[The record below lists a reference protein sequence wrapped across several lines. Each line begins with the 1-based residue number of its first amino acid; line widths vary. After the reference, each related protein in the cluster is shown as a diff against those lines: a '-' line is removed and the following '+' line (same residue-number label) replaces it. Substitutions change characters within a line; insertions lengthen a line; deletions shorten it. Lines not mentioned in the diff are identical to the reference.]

1 MFLLEFE
8 GKRLF
13 KEFGIPIPN
22 GVVFKVG
29 ETIDKSM
36 LPPTPFVIKGQYLAG
51 GRGKAGAVKIVRD
64 INDFN
69 KAVAEVSNVL
79 IHGKRPSHILIE
91 SFFPHDKELYLS
103 LLVSKR
109 DKSIILLA
117 SREGGV
123 EVEELAKKPGALLK
137 LSIDPL
143 VGIQQHQLRLVSK
156 FLLGVFNKDLMNLI
170 YNLYRLVV
178 GRDLLLA
185 EINPLAVD
193 GEGRVVALDSKV
205 IVDDNSEIRQDISK
219 YYEYVS
225 VMTEGEKKAKEYG
238 FSYVPLEGEIGVIGN
253 GAGLT
258 MATLD
263 LVAFYG
269 GRPACFIDVG
279 GGASEERIGAALDV
293 LFSEIKPKY
302 VFVNI
307 FAGITR
313 CDDVA
318 RAIVSVVEKRGIS
331 REKFVIRLTGT
342 NEELGEEILSKA
354 GFKVYKDMDEA
365 AKKVVEYAV
374 GGSS

>member
-1 MFLLEFE
+1 MFLLEYE

-13 KEFGIPIPN
+13 KEYGIPVPRGHVLN
-22 GVVFKVG
+22 PGEKPDPSGLFPPPYVV
-29 ETIDKSM
+29 
-36 LPPTPFVIKGQYLAG
+36 KGQYLAG

-64 INDFN
+64 ISQLDS
-69 KAVAEVSNVL
+69 VVEEVWNVE
-79 IHGKRPSHILIE
+79 IRGSKPSHILIE
-91 SFFPHDKELYLS
+91 EFFPHDKELYLS
-103 LLVSKR
+103 ILVSKR
-109 DKSIILLA
+109 DKGMVLLA

-123 EVEELAKKPGALLK
+123 EVEELATRPGALLK
-137 LSIDPL
+137 IFIDPL
-143 VGIQQHQLRLVSK
+143 VGLQSHQARLVSK
-156 FLLGVFNKDLMNLI
+156 FLLGGFNRDLISLVN
-170 YNLYRLVV
+170 NLYRLVV
-178 GRDLLLA
+178 ERDLLLA

-193 GEGRVVALDSKV
+193 GEGRVLALDSKV
-205 IVDDNSEIRQDISK
+205 IVDDNSEIRQDLSN

-225 VMTEGEKKAKEYG
+225 IMTEGERMAKKYG
-238 FSYVPLEGEIGVIGN
+238 FSYVPLDGDIGVIGN

-263 LVAFYG
+263 LVDFYG

-318 RAIVSVVEKRGIS
+318 RAIVSVVEKRGIPPDI
-331 REKFVIRLTGT
+331 FVIRLTGT
-342 NEELGEEILSKA
+342 NEDIGEEILNKA

-365 AKKVVEYAV
+365 ARMVVKYAS
-374 GGSS
+374 GASS

>member
-1 MFLLEFE
+1 MLEYE
-8 GKRLF
+8 GKQLF
-13 KEFGIPIPN
+13 KEFNIPVPN
-22 GVVFKVG
+22 GWVLRVG
-29 ETIDKSM
+29 EEPVLDESVK
-36 LPPTPFVIKGQYLAG
+36 PPFVVKGQYLAG

-64 INDFN
+64 PGDFVD
-69 KAVAEVSNVL
+69 AVNEVSNVV
-79 IHGKRPSHILIE
+79 IRGNKPSHILIE
-91 SFFPHDKELYLS
+91 EFFPHDKELYLS
-103 LLVSKR
+103 ILVSKR

-117 SREGGV
+117 SKEGGV
-123 EVEELAKKPGALLK
+123 EVEELARRPGALLK
-137 LSIDPL
+137 LNIDPL
-143 VGIQQHQLRLVSK
+143 VGIQPHQLRLVSK
-156 FLLGVFNKDLMNLI
+156 FLLGGFNRGLI
-170 YNLYRLVV
+170 ELVRNLYRLVV
-178 GRDLLLA
+178 ERDLLLA

-193 GEGRVVALDSKV
+193 NAGRVVALDSKV
-205 IVDDNSEIRQDISK
+205 IVDDNSEIRQDISR

-225 VMTEGEKKAKEYG
+225 IMTEGEKMAKKYG
-238 FSYVPLEGEIGVIGN
+238 FSYVPLEGDIGVIGN

-263 LVAFYG
+263 LVDFYG

-318 RAIVSVVEKRGIS
+318 RAIVSVVNKRNLSSNI
-331 REKFVIRLTGT
+331 FVIRLTGT
-342 NEELGEEILSKA
+342 NEDLGEEILNKA

-365 AKKVVEYAV
+365 ARKVVEYARDA
-374 GGSS
+374 GS

>member
-1 MFLLEFE
+1 MFLLEYE
-8 GKRLF
+8 GKQLF
-13 KEFGIPIPN
+13 KEFNIPIPN
-22 GVVFKVG
+22 GRVLEVG
-29 ETIDKSM
+29 EEPVLDESLK
-36 LPPTPFVIKGQYLAG
+36 PPLVVKGQYLAG

-64 INDFN
+64 PAEFVD
-69 KAVAEVSNVL
+69 AVKEVSRVL
-79 IHGKRPSHILIE
+79 IKGKPPSHILIE
-91 SFFPHDKELYLS
+91 EFFPHDKELYLS
-103 LLVSKR
+103 ILVSKR

-117 SREGGV
+117 SKEGGV
-123 EVEELAKKPGALLK
+123 EVEELARRPGVLLK
-137 LSIDPL
+137 LNIDPL
-143 VGIQQHQLRLVSK
+143 VGIQAHQLRLVSK
-156 FLLGVFNKDLMNLI
+156 FLLGGFNRELI
-170 YNLYRLVV
+170 ELVKNLYKLVV
-178 GRDLLLA
+178 ERDLLLA

-193 GEGRVVALDSKV
+193 SEGRVVALDSKV
-205 IVDDNSEIRQDISK
+205 IVDDNSEIRRDISN

-225 VMTEGEKKAKEYG
+225 IMTEGEKMAKKYG
-238 FSYVPLEGEIGVIGN
+238 FSYVPLEGDIGVIGN

-263 LVAFYG
+263 LVDFYG

-318 RAIVSVVEKRGIS
+318 RAIVSVVNKRNIS
-331 REKFVIRLTGT
+331 SDIFVIRLTGT
-342 NEELGEEILSKA
+342 NEDLGEEILNKA

-365 AKKVVEYAV
+365 ARRVVEYARKAC
-374 GGSS
+374 S